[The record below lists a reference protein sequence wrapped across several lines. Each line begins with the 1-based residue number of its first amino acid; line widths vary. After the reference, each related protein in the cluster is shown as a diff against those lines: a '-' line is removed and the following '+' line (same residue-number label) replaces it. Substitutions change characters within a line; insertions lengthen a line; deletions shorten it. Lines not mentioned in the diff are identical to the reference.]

1 MGVSVGL
8 TEVRY
13 HDAFNTIGL
22 VASPAVLAAV
32 QRFQA
37 EVFPVNTVRSQTSHN
52 EKYTAMVNAP
62 RQDLAGR
69 RCPKGDDLSFYMIS
83 TRPWSGSLVP
93 TSK

>member
-1 MGVSVGL
+1 MDVSVGL
-8 TEVRY
+8 PEVRY

-37 EVFPVNTVRSQTSHN
+37 EISPVSTVRSQTPHD
-52 EKYTAMVNAP
+52 EKYTAMVSAL

-69 RCPKGDDLSFYMIS
+69 HCPKGDGLSFYMIS

>member
-37 EVFPVNTVRSQTSHN
+37 EISPVNTVRSQTSHD
-52 EKYTAMVNAP
+52 EKYTAMVNAL

-69 RCPKGDDLSFYMIS
+69 RWRKGDDLNFYMIS